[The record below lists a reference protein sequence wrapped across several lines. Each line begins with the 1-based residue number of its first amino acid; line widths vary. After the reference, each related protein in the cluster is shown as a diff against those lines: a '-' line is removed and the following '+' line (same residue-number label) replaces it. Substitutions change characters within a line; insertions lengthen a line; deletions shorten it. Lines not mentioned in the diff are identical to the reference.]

1 MKKDFTQRELDIINL
16 LAKGYKNKEI
26 ASNLYISV
34 STVKTHLESI
44 SLKLGVSGR
53 MLVALSAIRS
63 GIIE

>member
-26 ASNLYISV
+26 ASNLYISI

>member
-1 MKKDFTQRELDIINL
+1 MQKDLTQRELDIIVL

-26 ASNLYISV
+26 AKAMYISI

-44 SLKLGVSGR
+44 SLKLGVQGR
-53 MLVALSAIRS
+53 ILIAVTAIRS